1 MDSEVLEAH
10 IEVFKN
16 NIDPDLSHLPLE
28 VFIESVA
35 LTPRE
40 RKQAKQ
46 YLMELNIKR

>member
-16 NIDPDLSHLPLE
+16 NIDPDLAHLPLE
-28 VFIESVA
+28 EFVEAVA

-40 RKQAKQ
+40 RKQAKN
-46 YLMELNIKR
+46 YLMELNIKQ